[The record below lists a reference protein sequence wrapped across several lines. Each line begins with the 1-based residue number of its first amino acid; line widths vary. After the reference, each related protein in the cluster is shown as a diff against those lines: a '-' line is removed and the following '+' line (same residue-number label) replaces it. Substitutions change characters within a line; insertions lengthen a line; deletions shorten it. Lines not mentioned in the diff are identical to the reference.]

1 MRKGF
6 LKSLSDSR
14 KIKYSTLN
22 GAFVAL
28 VIALVVVLNSIIT
41 TLSQTY
47 NWYIDMTDEQMFS
60 LSEQSKE
67 ILDGVND

>member
-22 GAFVAL
+22 GAFIAL

-41 TLSQTY
+41 TLAQTY
-47 NWYIDMTDEQMFS
+47 NWYIDMTDEQIF
-60 LSEQSKE
+60 
-67 ILDGVND
+67 